1 MNTHTMTTT
10 EWLSSG
16 SASSRRLAW
25 GRTAV
30 STSLG
35 VEVKNTANA
44 MRDITFGTKR
54 DRLDTDW
61 MDRLQKWQAAAPKE
75 QPVRVAEVYVKQ
87 EERWTEM
94 LVAYELRPGVKVSV
108 GGLLAKHELRLTI
121 SGHDTVEPSALAAAH
136 RRFQDLAEARRR
148 SLTPS
153 FLGRERP

>member
-16 SASSRRLAW
+16 SASSRRQAW

-44 MRDITFGTKR
+44 MRDKTFGTKR

-61 MDRLQKWQAAAPKE
+61 MDRLQKW
-75 QPVRVAEVYVKQ
+75 
-87 EERWTEM
+87 
-94 LVAYELRPGVKVSV
+94 
-108 GGLLAKHELRLTI
+108 
-121 SGHDTVEPSALAAAH
+121 
-136 RRFQDLAEARRR
+136 
-148 SLTPS
+148 
-153 FLGRERP
+153 